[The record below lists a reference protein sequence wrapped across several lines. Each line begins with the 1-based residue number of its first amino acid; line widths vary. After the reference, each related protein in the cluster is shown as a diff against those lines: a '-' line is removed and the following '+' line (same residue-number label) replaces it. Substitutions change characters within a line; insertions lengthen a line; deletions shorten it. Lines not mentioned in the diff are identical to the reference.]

1 MNKLVKCILCI
12 SAQISLAFITL
23 VCFGIEIYLLIK
35 NPVANRAVLSLFVGS
50 CWFLDTISLLK
61 NIDKI
66 NEIAKEFN
74 FDFAYLIHRVKDLEK
89 LSVKDLEKY

>member
-23 VCFGIEIYLLIK
+23 VCFGIECYLLIK
-35 NPVANRAVLSLFVGS
+35 NPTANRAVLSLFVGS
-50 CWFLDTISLLK
+50 CWFLDTVSLFK

-66 NEIAKEFN
+66 NEMTEKFN
-74 FDFAYLIHRVKDLEK
+74 FDFAYLLSRVKYLEK
-89 LSVKDLEKY
+89 LSVKDLEEY